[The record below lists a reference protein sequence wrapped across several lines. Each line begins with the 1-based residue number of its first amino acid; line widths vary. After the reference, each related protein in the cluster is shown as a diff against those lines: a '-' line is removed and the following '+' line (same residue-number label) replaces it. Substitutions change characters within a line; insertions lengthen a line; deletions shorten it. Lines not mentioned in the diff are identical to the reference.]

1 MPGTSDVQSVCHV
14 VQLSP
19 EGRGAIASI
28 LVSGPQATELV
39 ARCFNANSGCQLDK
53 TRPGQMVFGHWQHT
67 GEQLQEEVVVF
78 RRQDQEIE
86 IHCHGGHKAT
96 ESICQ
101 TMQAVGCQLISWRQW
116 LELTGETIQL
126 QARAALAD
134 ACTERTSRILLDQ
147 YNGALAAAVAD
158 ILNELRCQNLDKS
171 RQKISALLKRV
182 ELGRHLVCPWRVVL
196 VGQTNVGKSS
206 LVNALVGFP
215 RSIVYDQPGT
225 TRDALTAIT
234 AMAGW
239 PLELIDTAG
248 LRETNDPIEVAGIQR
263 TRDTIET
270 ADLVLVVFDATSL
283 WSDENKMFVESL
295 GRSIV
300 VINKI
305 DLCDDDDTSRH
316 RQWPLNAICT
326 SANLGTGIDQLVVQI
341 TERLVG
347 EPPVVGAAVPFHES
361 HFAALREAA
370 DAVDSGDCSQ
380 AERVLSLLS

>member
-1 MPGTSDVQSVCHV
+1 MLGTSDAQSVCHV

-39 ARCFNANSGCQLDK
+39 ARYFNANSGSQLDK
-53 TRPGQMVFGHWQHT
+53 TLPGQLVFGNWQHT
-67 GEQLQEEVVVF
+67 ADRLQEEVVVF

-86 IHCHGGHKAT
+86 IHCHGGPKAT

-101 TMQAVGCQLISWRQW
+101 TMQSAGCQLISWRQW
-116 LELTGETIQL
+116 LELTGQSTQL

-147 YNGALAAAVAD
+147 YNGALAAAVSN
-158 ILNELRCQNLDKS
+158 ILNELRSENLDKA
-171 RQKISALLKRV
+171 RKKIGDLLKRV

-215 RSIVYDQPGT
+215 RSIVYDRPGT
-225 TRDALTAIT
+225 TRDALTAVT

-248 LRETNDPIEVAGIQR
+248 LRETKDPIEVAGIQR
-263 TRDTIET
+263 TRETIET
-270 ADLVLVVFDATSL
+270 ADLVLAVFDATSR
-283 WSDENKMFVESL
+283 WSDENKAFVESL
-295 GRSIV
+295 ERSIV

-305 DLCDDDDTSRH
+305 DLPDEDDTGYRP
-316 RQWPLNAICT
+316 RWPLNAIFT
-326 SANLGTGIDQLVVQI
+326 SAKLGTGIDQLVQQI
-341 TERLVG
+341 TERLVK
-347 EPPVVGAAVPFHES
+347 EPPAVGAAVPFHES
-361 HFAALREAA
+361 HFVALRKAA
-370 DAVDSGDCSQ
+370 AAVDLGDCFQ